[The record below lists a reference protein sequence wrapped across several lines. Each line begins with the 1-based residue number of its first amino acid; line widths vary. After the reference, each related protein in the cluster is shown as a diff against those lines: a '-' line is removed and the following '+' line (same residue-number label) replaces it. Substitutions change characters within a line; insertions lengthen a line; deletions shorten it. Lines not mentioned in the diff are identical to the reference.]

1 MNTKRTALH
10 VLAASAIL
18 ACNLLPVSAHAQAW
32 PSQPIKI
39 IVPFPAGGASDQI
52 GRIMA
57 KAIGDELKVPVVV
70 ENRSGANGSVGAT
83 VLAKAAPDGYTL
95 MVASIGV
102 YAINAGLFSK
112 LPYDPL
118 KDFAPIS
125 VLVSTPNVLVVPANS
140 RFNTAQELAKYM
152 KQNPGKLSYATS
164 GAGSSDHLTGE
175 LFKNVVGGFAVH
187 IPYRGGA
194 PAMQD
199 IIGGQ
204 ADFMFSNLGPAMP
217 FIKGGKMKALML
229 TAEQARAA
237 VARRADRRQGRH
249 PAGSHELAGA
259 GRARGHAARDHPAL
273 ERDCSQRHERARREG
288 THGHPG
294 VRHRREFARRVQR
307 FPEEGSGA
315 LEEGGEGFG
324 RGDGLTGPRSCQN
337 FMAVADQGDGAL

>member
-1 MNTKRTALH
+1 MNLARKPLLAVAGVA
-10 VLAASAIL
+10 VLAL
-18 ACNLLPVSAHAQAW
+18 NLFAAPAYAQAAW

-52 GRIMA
+52 GRLIGQ
-57 KAIGDELKVPVVV
+57 KIGDELKVPVVI
-70 ENRSGANGSVGAT
+70 ENRSGANGSVGAA
-83 VLAKAAPDGYTL
+83 VLAKAPPDGYTL

-102 YAINAGLFSK
+102 YAINAGLYSK

-140 RFNTAQELAKYM
+140 RFNSAQELVQYM

-164 GAGSSDHLTGE
+164 GAGSSDHLTAE
-175 LFKNVVGGFAVH
+175 LFKKAVGGFAVH

-217 FIKGGKMKALML
+217 FIKAGKMKALML
-229 TAEQARAA
+229 TAAKPSPQLPDVPLAPKLGIPVEVTSWQALAA
-237 VARRADRRQGRH
+237 PAGTPPAIVQRLYQIAAKGMNAPEVRERMASQSFDIVANSPAEFSDFLKREVARWKTAVK
-249 PAGSHELAGA
+249 E
-259 GRARGHAARDHPAL
+259 
-273 ERDCSQRHERARREG
+273 
-288 THGHPG
+288 
-294 VRHRREFARRVQR
+294 
-307 FPEEGSGA
+307 SGA
-315 LEEGGEGFG
+315 
-324 RGDGLTGPRSCQN
+324 
-337 FMAVADQGDGAL
+337 ALD

>member
-1 MNTKRTALH
+1 MNSKRRFA
-10 VLAASAIL
+10 LAAL
-18 ACNLLPVSAHAQAW
+18 ALLASTLCALPARAQAPW

-52 GRIMA
+52 GRLIA
-57 KAIGDELKVPVVV
+57 QKITDELKVPVVV

-83 VLAKAAPDGYTL
+83 VLAKAPPDGYTL

-102 YAINAGLFSK
+102 YAINAGLYSK

-140 RFNTAQELAKYM
+140 RFNTAPELAKYM
-152 KQNPGKLSYATS
+152 KQNPGKLSYASS
-164 GAGSSDHLTGE
+164 GAGSSDHLTAE
-175 LFKNVVGGFAVH
+175 LFKNAVGGFAVH

-217 FIKGGKMKALML
+217 FIKAGKMKALML
-229 TAEQARAA
+229 TAAKPSPQLPDVPTSAKLGIPVEVTSWQALAA
-237 VARRADRRQGRH
+237 PAGTPPAIVQRLYQIAAKGMNAPEVRERMATQSFDIIANTPAEFSEFLKREVARWKRAVKE
-249 PAGSHELAGA
+249 SGA
-259 GRARGHAARDHPAL
+259 GID
-273 ERDCSQRHERARREG
+273 
-288 THGHPG
+288 
-294 VRHRREFARRVQR
+294 
-307 FPEEGSGA
+307 
-315 LEEGGEGFG
+315 
-324 RGDGLTGPRSCQN
+324 
-337 FMAVADQGDGAL
+337 

>member
-1 MNTKRTALH
+1 MNAKRKLLLVPAALA
-10 VLAASAIL
+10 LL
-18 ACNLLPVSAHAQAW
+18 GCNLFLAPAYGQAAW
-32 PSQPIKI
+32 PSQPIRI

-83 VLAKAAPDGYTL
+83 ALAKAAPDGNTL

-102 YAINAGLFSK
+102 FAINAGLFSK

-140 RFNTAQELAKYM
+140 RFNSAQELAQFM

-175 LFKNVVGGFAVH
+175 LFKKAVGGFAVH

-229 TAEQARAA
+229 TAGKPAPQLPDVPIGAKVGIPLEVTSWQALAA
-237 VARRADRRQGRH
+237 PAGTPPAIIQRLNEIAVRGMNAPDVKERMGNQAFDIVANSPAEFSAFLNKEVARWK
-249 PAGSHELAGA
+249 LAVKESGA
-259 GRARGHAARDHPAL
+259 GLD
-273 ERDCSQRHERARREG
+273 
-288 THGHPG
+288 
-294 VRHRREFARRVQR
+294 
-307 FPEEGSGA
+307 
-315 LEEGGEGFG
+315 
-324 RGDGLTGPRSCQN
+324 
-337 FMAVADQGDGAL
+337 

>member
-1 MNTKRTALH
+1 
-10 VLAASAIL
+10 
-18 ACNLLPVSAHAQAW
+18 
-32 PSQPIKI
+32 
-39 IVPFPAGGASDQI
+39 
-52 GRIMA
+52 
-57 KAIGDELKVPVVV
+57 VVV

-102 YAINAGLFSK
+102 FAINAGLFSK

-229 TAEQARAA
+229 TAAKPAPQLPDVPIGAKVGIPLEVTSWQALAA
-237 VARRADRRQGRH
+237 PAGTPPAIIQRLNEIAVKGMNAPDVKERMATQAFDIVANSPAEFSDFLKKEVARWKKAVKD
-249 PAGSHELAGA
+249 SGA
-259 GRARGHAARDHPAL
+259 GMD
-273 ERDCSQRHERARREG
+273 
-288 THGHPG
+288 
-294 VRHRREFARRVQR
+294 
-307 FPEEGSGA
+307 
-315 LEEGGEGFG
+315 
-324 RGDGLTGPRSCQN
+324 
-337 FMAVADQGDGAL
+337 